1 MDAFPTSL
9 RPLVGG
15 HSGETF
21 LADVAGEEAVVRV
34 YGGRS
39 ARRGPLAA
47 EIDAAV
53 LELVRGLVPVPAV
66 WEVRRGDPDAD
77 LPGLLVTSRL
87 AGERLDLVLPELD
100 ADRLA
105 EVGAA
110 LGVLAG
116 RLGHVA
122 QPRVGSFADRSLAP
136 HEPTRAG
143 RDLSTRIDAD
153 ADALV
158 AALGAP
164 ELVERLRDVAADA
177 QELADEE
184 RRVCLVHGDLVPAN
198 LLVDPDTLHVTGVL
212 DWERAHAGSPY
223 TDLGSLLRAERSPV
237 FTDAVLSAYG
247 SFMPSVP
254 DDVLDRARAADLFTL
269 VELATQPAGPE
280 GYPEPADRARAL
292 LTAVAEKRD
301 VHATPPKW

>member
-9 RPLVGG
+9 RPLAGG

-21 LADVAGEEAVVRV
+21 LADVAGEEAVLRV

-39 ARRGPLAA
+39 ALRGPLAA

-87 AGERLDLVLPELD
+87 PGQRLDLVLPELD
-100 ADRLA
+100 APRLA
-105 EVGAA
+105 EVGAT

-122 QPRVGSFADRSLAP
+122 QPRVGAFADRSLDP
-136 HEPTRAG
+136 HAG
-143 RDLSTRIDAD
+143 GRRDLSTRIDAE
-153 ADALV
+153 ADVLV

-164 ELVERLRDVAADA
+164 ELVERLRDVAEEA

-198 LLVDPDTLHVTGVL
+198 LLVDPDTLDVTGVV

-223 TDLGSLLRAERSPV
+223 TDLGSLLRGERSPV
-237 FTDAVLSAYG
+237 FTDAVLGAYER
-247 SFMPSVP
+247 FMPSVP
-254 DDVLDRARAADLFTL
+254 DDVLDRARTADLVTL

-280 GYPEPADRARAL
+280 GHPEPVVRARAL
-292 LTAVAEKRD
+292 LTAVAEKGD
-301 VHATPPKW
+301 VHATPTKW